1 MIIALESASSDPSLA
16 LASGDGTAFATDG
29 WEGEGRQASE
39 LLPHLL
45 VLLARAGRELGE
57 ATALAVGVGPGS
69 FTGLRVS
76 MSLAKG
82 MALALGVPLIGVPS
96 LEAWLAAEPDARAA
110 VARAGAQDAF
120 LLMRGEPVPR
130 VVSGAELASLV
141 GGSPVV
147 TPSELASAFG
157 LVKALSP
164 RRAAASVALQAA
176 RRLTED
182 PRGDE
187 LERLEP
193 WYLRAPRGTTSATEE
208 VARWP

>member
-16 LASGDGTAFATDG
+16 LAQRDGSVLAGDA

-45 VLLARAGRELGE
+45 VLLARAGRELAE
-57 ATALAVGVGPGS
+57 AEAIAVGIGPGS

-82 MALALGVPLIGVPS
+82 LALALDVPLIGVPS
-96 LEAWLAAEPDARAA
+96 LDAWLAAEPDARAA

-120 LLMRGEPVPR
+120 VLMRGEATPR
-130 VVSGAELASLV
+130 IVAAADLAPLLGTSPLV
-141 GGSPVV
+141 A
-147 TPSELASAFG
+147 PSELATAFG
-157 LVKALSP
+157 LPRAVTP
-164 RRAAASVALQAA
+164 RRAAAAVALRAS
-176 RRLTED
+176 RRLAEQ
-182 PRGDE
+182 PGGDD

-193 WYLRAPRGTTSATEE
+193 WYLRAPRGTVPAGGE
-208 VARWP
+208 VG

>member
-1 MIIALESASSDPSLA
+1 MIIAVESASSDPSLA

-57 ATALAVGVGPGS
+57 ATALGVGIGPGS

-82 MALALGVPLIGVPS
+82 MALALGVPLVGVPS
-96 LEAWLAAEPDARAA
+96 LDAWLASEPAARAA

-120 LLMRGEPVPR
+120 LLMRDEAVPR
-130 VVSGAELASLV
+130 VVAGSELATLV

-147 TPSELASAFG
+147 APSELASAFG
-157 LVKALSP
+157 LSGALSP
-164 RRAAASVALQAA
+164 RRAAAALALKAA

-193 WYLRAPRGTTSATEE
+193 WYLRAPRGIDPARGE

>member
-16 LASGDGTAFATDG
+16 IASGDGAAFATDG

-57 ATALAVGVGPGS
+57 TTAIGVGIGPGS

-82 MALALGVPLIGVPS
+82 MALVLDLPLIGVPS
-96 LEAWLAAEPDARAA
+96 LDAWLASEPESGAA

-120 LLMRGEPVPR
+120 LLMRGEAVPR
-130 VVSGAELASLV
+130 VVAGSDLASLV
-141 GGSPVV
+141 GSAQVV
-147 TPSELASAFG
+147 APSELAAAFG
-157 LVKALSP
+157 LGGALSP
-164 RRAAASVALQAA
+164 RRAAAAIALRAS
-176 RRLTED
+176 RRLVEE
-182 PRGDE
+182 PRGDD

-193 WYLRAPRGTTSATEE
+193 WYLRAPRGIEPPNAE

>member
-16 LASGDGTAFATDG
+16 LAEHDGSLLAADG

-45 VLLARAGRELGE
+45 VLLAHAGRELGE
-57 ATALAVGVGPGS
+57 ARAVAVGIGPGS

-82 MALALGVPLIGVPS
+82 LALALDVPVVGVPS
-96 LEAWLAAEPDARAA
+96 LEAWLASEPEARAA

-120 LLMRGEPVPR
+120 VLARGEALPR
-130 VVSGAELASLV
+130 IAAAAELAGLV
-141 GGSPVV
+141 GSSTVV
-147 TPSELASAFG
+147 APSELAAAFG
-157 LVKALSP
+157 LGGALSP
-164 RRAAASVALQAA
+164 RRAAEAIALHAS
-176 RRLTED
+176 RRLVEA
-182 PRGDE
+182 PGGDD

-193 WYLRAPRGTTSATEE
+193 WYLRAPRGTVPSAGE
-208 VARWP
+208 VR

>member
-16 LASGDGTAFATDG
+16 LAERDGSVFAGDA

-45 VLLARAGRELGE
+45 VLLTRAGRTLAETE
-57 ATALAVGVGPGS
+57 AIAVGTGPGS

-82 MALALGVPLIGVPS
+82 LALALDVALVGVPS
-96 LEAWLAAEPDARAA
+96 LAAWLAAEPGARAA

-120 LLMRGEPVPR
+120 VLMRDEALPR
-130 VVSGAELASLV
+130 VVGGAELATLL
-141 GGSPVV
+141 GSAPVV
-147 TPSELASAFG
+147 APSELASAFG
-157 LVKALSP
+157 LGGAIPP
-164 RRAAASVALQAA
+164 RRGAEAVALIAS
-176 RRLTED
+176 RRLAEA
-182 PRGDE
+182 PRGDD

-193 WYLRAPRGTTSATEE
+193 WYLRAPRGTIPAVGE
-208 VARWP
+208 VG